1 MRLIG
6 LIVSVGLVLYLV
18 TTVIN
23 RQAKPNESNKNI
35 LDKPAEVKTQVNKAL
50 EATEKARQN
59 AIQDVI
65 GKPSNP

>member
-23 RQAKPNESNKNI
+23 RQTKPDESNKNI
-35 LDKPAEVKTQVNKAL
+35 LDKPAEVKNQVNKAL
-50 EATEKARQN
+50 GATEKARQD
-59 AIQDVI
+59 ASRDAM
-65 GKPSNP
+65 GKP